1 MTGLNLIGSAAHPS
15 VRRPGLNPAQCN
27 IQSAKMAVALGVAL
41 AGGPAA
47 TNLLGS
53 LKHVWDLVALL

>member
-1 MTGLNLIGSAAHPS
+1 VGKSVVAQMLCQLNT
-15 VRRPGLNPAQCN
+15 AQCD